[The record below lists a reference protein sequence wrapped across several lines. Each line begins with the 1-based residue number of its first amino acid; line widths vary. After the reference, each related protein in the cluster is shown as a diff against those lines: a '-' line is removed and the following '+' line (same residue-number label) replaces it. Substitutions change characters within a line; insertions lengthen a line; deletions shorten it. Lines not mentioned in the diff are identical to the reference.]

1 MPDLLKSSSVLGSMT
16 VEVQAT
22 EQYKKQFNI
31 IILAHAEIWCEAES
45 EVQVLE

>member
-1 MPDLLKSSSVLGSMT
+1 MVGWLLKWL
-16 VEVQAT
+16 ADK
-22 EQYKKQFNI
+22 QYKKQFNI